1 MSESKTYV
9 FGQDANSSL
18 NALLPFLQ
26 QRGID
31 PAYLYGL
38 MGNNNGGFFGNNAL
52 EGIIALI
59 VVAAIFGNGN
69 FGFGG
74 FGGNGG
80 AYAAGNTE
88 RELLANMIQRNG
100 VDLSQLSQ
108 SINCSS
114 DRLYDAIGQVST
126 QLCNFA
132 GQNGLSF
139 QQVINSI
146 QAGNSTL
153 AHQISDCCC
162 ATQKAILES
171 NYLTERGF
179 CNTNQTLT
187 KGFSDIGYAFRD
199 QTCDIEK
206 AIADSTS
213 KILDGQR
220 AAEMREMQ
228 DKLDALREK
237 NAQQAVILNNTQQTA
252 QFAAMLA
259 PIQADLAELKCNQV
273 PVKKI
278 ACPETYVPVNNSIN
292 ATYGLIP
299 TYCGYGAG
307 FGAGFGFNGWGGNC
321 CNNSLWG

>member
-139 QQVINSI
+139 QQVINSV

-179 CNTNQTLT
+179 CNTNQILSQ
-187 KGFSDIGYAFRD
+187 GFSSVAYETQR

-259 PIQADLAELKCNQV
+259 PIQSDLAELKCNQV